1 MNRIK
6 KGQCEC
12 KELHTRVGKK
22 KKIPAC
28 MKGVLQRIRYLLFL
42 SIVTPQLHTLLTGVA
57 AWTNDCMVVHVKR
70 HTRQLHATPREKL
83 LP

>member
-1 MNRIK
+1 
-6 KGQCEC
+6 
-12 KELHTRVGKK
+12 
-22 KKIPAC
+22 

-70 HTRQLHATPREKL
+70 HMRQLHATPREKL